1 MSNLLI
7 QPVISLMLLTM
18 CVWLYMY
25 YLRISY
31 TLKNNINA
39 QRLASPEECTAVLPD
54 FINQPSNNLK
64 NLFEAPVIFY
74 VICLLVIITNQVD
87 TVFVYSAWAY
97 VFLRI
102 AHSVIHCTF
111 NNVMARFYTYFISSI
126 IMWFMVC
133 KLAYVFV

>member
-87 TVFVYSAWAY
+87 IVFVYG
-97 VFLRI
+97 
-102 AHSVIHCTF
+102 
-111 NNVMARFYTYFISSI
+111 NPPE
-126 IMWFMVC
+126 
-133 KLAYVFV
+133 K